1 MSSNKYTF
9 IPLAANTPAV
19 ISANSLE
26 KCLTSYAIV

>member
-26 KCLTSYAIV
+26 NVLHHMQ